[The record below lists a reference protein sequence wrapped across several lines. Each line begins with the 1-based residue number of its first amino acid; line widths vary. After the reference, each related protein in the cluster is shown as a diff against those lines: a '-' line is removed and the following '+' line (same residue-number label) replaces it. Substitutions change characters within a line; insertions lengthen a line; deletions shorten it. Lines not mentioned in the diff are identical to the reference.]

1 MSSSTLRVAFL
12 GPLGTYSHQA
22 TNNFFGD
29 CSLVPCDRI
38 VDVFTSVSS
47 SSTPFGI
54 VPIENS
60 SIGDVKE
67 TMDALR
73 ATTLCVRGM
82 TSLKI
87 GHALLGLEVGMR
99 QELVKRVYSHEQGL
113 GQCVE
118 YLALRYPGAQ
128 IIPVNSTAK
137 AAQEAAEDEEALA
150 ICSIKCAEV
159 YGLEVVDTDIQDG
172 GETNTTRFVVISQ
185 ASTPLP
191 DEFPIV
197 SNTKVSNGYP

>member
-1 MSSSTLRVAFL
+1 
-12 GPLGTYSHQA
+12 
-22 TNNFFGD
+22 
-29 CSLVPCDRI
+29 
-38 VDVFTSVSS
+38 VFTSVSS
-47 SSTPFGI
+47 SSTPFGLA
-54 VPIENS
+54 PIENS

-87 GHALLGLEVGMR
+87 GHALLGRKGGKR
-99 QELVKRVYSHEQGL
+99 DDSVKKVYSHEQVSRAAGEVEGAAAAKGKGKLIVRFEQGL
-113 GQCVE
+113 GQCVG
-118 YLALRYPGAQ
+118 YLARRYPRAE

-159 YGLEVVDTDIQDG
+159 YDLEVVDTDIQDG
-172 GETNTTRFVVISQ
+172 G
-185 ASTPLP
+185 ASELIVLPLSSRDRP
-191 DEFPIV
+191 
-197 SNTKVSNGYP
+197 S